1 MDKESATITFNSG
14 RVSTLGSSNLE
25 FTGIPLK
32 EILGDMWDKYKKFKL
47 VLNTH
52 AGNFNSG
59 FFNREYMI
67 RISGLPFTNTTDFN
81 YVPNK
86 TGRCLYYAL
95 QTKST
100 TMQNLNQFVANNG
113 GTFLKPANPNVDI
126 FISFLDRGLG
136 PPNINLGF
144 NIFTFS
150 IYGVEE

>member
-59 FFNREYMI
+59 YFNRQYI
-67 RISGLPFTNTTDFN
+67 LRISGLPFTNTTDYKIYN
-81 YVPNK
+81 NTEK
-86 TGRCLYYAL
+86 CLYYAL
-95 QTKST
+95 PVQST

-113 GTFLKPANPNVDI
+113 GTFLKPSNPNVDI
-126 FISFLDRGLG
+126 FISFVDR
-136 PPNINLGF
+136 NYNMVNANLGF
-144 NIFTFS
+144 NVFTFS